1 MKIALCGSLAF
12 AKEIMDAEKKLQEH
26 GHTTIVP
33 LEAETFTTGR
43 SNDWHHEPDFARQG
57 MLGHYDNIA
66 QSDGILVVNIEK
78 NNIKGYIGWATLL
91 EMGIACY
98 LKKKIFILNPIPSA
112 EEIRYVQEIK
122 LMQPIIL
129 NGDLSLIQ

>member
-1 MKIALCGSLAF
+1 
-12 AKEIMDAEKKLQEH
+12 
-26 GHTTIVP
+26 
-33 LEAETFTTGR
+33 
-43 SNDWHHEPDFARQG
+43 
-57 MLGHYDNIA
+57 
-66 QSDGILVVNIEK
+66 
-78 NNIKGYIGWATLL
+78 
-91 EMGIACY
+91 MGIACY